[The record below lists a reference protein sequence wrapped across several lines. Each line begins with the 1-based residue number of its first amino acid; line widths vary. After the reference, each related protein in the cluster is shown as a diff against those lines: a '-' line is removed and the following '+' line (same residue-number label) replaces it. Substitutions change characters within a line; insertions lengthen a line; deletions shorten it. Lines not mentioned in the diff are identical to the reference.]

1 MPANSSARAINTAL
15 NNLNAATN
23 ITLTKPLTVKNIT
36 FNSTQF
42 TYDAESAAAHR
53 AALNISEPSAQASNV
68 AAFLADPTSAK
79 LALAVT
85 DETGTGSLVFA
96 NTPTIT
102 SPTIAGT
109 VQFTSTTSRPT
120 SAGTPTLAADSL
132 ITRTDGDNRFGQML
146 ASVLSADSAGVENNS
161 SQHVDSGLEL
171 SLTAGKWVITGTVV
185 QTAASVGS
193 GSRIRFSLSPSAS
206 VTGVVFYGNGA
217 TASTATSSNIYGTSL
232 STFFGGSA
240 EATTAYYNWS
250 FIIDVISTIT
260 IKVQYAQYAPRP
272 GEITRVKKNSHIMA
286 RKLQ

>member
-53 AALNISEPSAQASNV
+53 AALNISELSAQASNV

-146 ASVLSADSAGVENNS
+146 ASVLSADSAGVVNS
-161 SQHVDSGLEL
+161 TVHVDSGLEL

-185 QTAASVGS
+185 QTATSAGS
-193 GSRIRFSLSPSAS
+193 GSRIRFSLSTSSNA
-206 VTGVVFYGNGA
+206 TGVVFYANGA
-217 TASTATSSNIYGTSL
+217 TASTATSSNILGTS
-232 STFFGGSA
+232 STFFGGSVA
-240 EATTAYYNWS
+240 ATTAYYNWS
-250 FIIDVISTIT
+250 FIVHIT
-260 IKVQYAQYAPRP
+260 DTTTLKVQYAQASPVA
-272 GEITRVKKNSHIMA
+272 GETTRVKMNSHIMA